1 MHRATG
7 GGIVGR
13 RRRAWEDTTL
23 RRSKLFLLLPVFA
36 LVLQACGT
44 RLPNSAFVKAQQG
57 SNASNQASAGD
68 QSGGVTDQSGGVGG
82 TAQSATSGGST
93 SGGSST
99 GGGATGTGASSG
111 GGSTGGGANGPNT
124 ASDIGVTPSSIKIGN
139 ITSIGGS
146 FGPDAFSP
154 SLYGLE
160 SFVSSVNARGGVN
173 GRKIDFHTCDDN
185 DTGDQNLTCAQ
196 QLVEQQKVFAMIG
209 NNSESSARSASY
221 TNSKGVP
228 DLGLPLNNGYYKYP
242 TMFSFYGAGGAVRDG
257 KQVGAQGKNWQ
268 PTGQYRW
275 MKQQRGIDRGAVF
288 FYSIAVSQQQGYA
301 VEANFGAEGIQ
312 QVYEGGGSH
321 SGENFAA
328 PSFDTDVVNMQQK
341 QVQGIWDAM
350 DVAGNQK
357 LCAAMD
363 RRGFT
368 VKAKVSTIE
377 VWGQKVGSDFSS
389 PCRNTVFS
397 QGVSDPYSDKGNPIV
412 SQFLSDFN
420 KYQPGRQLHQ
430 WSLEGWAMGYEFS
443 KAAATMGPNLTR
455 AGWMKWLND
464 LNNYTLDGLVA
475 PFDYKQY
482 NYNAPYH
489 DCFSVVQWSDPDKTF
504 KTVTPIT
511 TCYEAKWIGYTPSND
526 GA

>member
-1 MHRATG
+1 VGHRRG
-7 GGIVGR
+7 PR
-13 RRRAWEDTTL
+13 EDNAL
-23 RRSKLFLLLPVFA
+23 RRNKLPLVIAILA
-36 LVLQACGT
+36 LVLPACGT

-57 SNASNQASAGD
+57 SNADTQALAGDPGTTSD
-68 QSGGVTDQSGGVGG
+68 QSGSTGPAAGQTPS
-82 TAQSATSGGST
+82 SGGST
-93 SGGSST
+93 PAGGPSGGNGSGT
-99 GGGATGTGASSG
+99 AQGPAGGNNATGAG
-111 GGSTGGGANGPNT
+111 GPNT
-124 ASDIGVTPSSIKIGN
+124 ASDVGVTPTSIKIGN

-160 SFVSSVNARGGVN
+160 SFISAVNARGGVN

-185 DTGDQNLTCAQ
+185 DTGDQNLSCAQ
-196 QLVEQQKVFAMIG
+196 QLVEQQKVFGFIG
-209 NNSESSARSASY
+209 NNSESSARSAAY
-221 TNSKGVP
+221 TAGKGVP

-242 TMFSFYGAGGAVRDG
+242 TMFSFYGGGGAIRDG

-275 MKQQRGIDRGAVF
+275 MKQQRGIDKGAVF

-301 VEANFGAEGIQ
+301 IEANMAAEGINLA
-312 QVYEGGGSH
+312 YEGGGSK

-328 PSFDTDVVNMQQK
+328 PTFDTDVVNMQQK
-341 QVQGIWDAM
+341 GVNGVWDAM

-368 VKAKVSTIE
+368 VKAKISTIE

-389 PCRNTVFS
+389 PCRNSVYS
-397 QGVSDPYSDKGNPIV
+397 QGVSDPYSDKGNALV
-412 SQFLSDFN
+412 SQFLGDFS
-420 KYQPGRQLHQ
+420 KYQPGRKLHQ
-430 WSLEGWAMGYEFS
+430 WSLEGWAMGYEFA

-455 AGWMKWLND
+455 AGWMKWLNN
-464 LNNYTLDGLVA
+464 LNQYTLDGLVA

-489 DCFSVVQWSDPDKTF
+489 DCFSVVQWSDPDQTF
-504 KTVTPIT
+504 KTVTPIS
-511 TCYEAKWIGYTPSND
+511 TCYEAKWIGYTPSDD
-526 GA
+526 GS